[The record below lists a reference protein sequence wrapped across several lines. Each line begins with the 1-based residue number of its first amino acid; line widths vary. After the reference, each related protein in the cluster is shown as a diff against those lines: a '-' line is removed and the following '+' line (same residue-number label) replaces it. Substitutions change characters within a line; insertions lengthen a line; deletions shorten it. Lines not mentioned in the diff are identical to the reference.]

1 VETDASTAVPL
12 KRSLEVEAKLL
23 VVVRPVAALWTVL
36 EALRELDGFTL
47 DPLAD
52 QHLSDR
58 YFDTAD
64 HALRQADLALRLRDD
79 DTNCAIAVKGKSR
92 MVGHVASRF
101 EVERPCSRESIDEV
115 LALLRGHGV
124 ALAVP
129 ADTAAAT
136 GPADILARAGLQA
149 WQSRTTQRQRRAIRR
164 TDEPVAI
171 AELALDDCRYRH
183 DGGWIRHYEIEI
195 ESTRGD
201 ANEVGR
207 LLSMLHARYA
217 GKLRPWP
224 HSKLATG
231 AALAA
236 FAKAQG
242 LTGIVD
248 ENTTVRAD
256 LYAEIERWLTVHAH
270 P

>member
-1 VETDASTAVPL
+1 MPL

-23 VVVRPVAALWTVL
+23 VVVRPVAALWTAL
-36 EALRELDGFTL
+36 EALRGLDGFTL
-47 DPLAD
+47 EPLAD
-52 QHLSDR
+52 QHLGDR
-58 YFDTAD
+58 YFDTVD
-64 HALRQADLALRLRDD
+64 HALRHADLALRLRDD
-79 DTNCAIAVKGKSR
+79 DTGCAIAVKGKSR
-92 MVGHVASRF
+92 MAGHVVSRLEF
-101 EVERPCSRESIDEV
+101 ERPCSRESIDEV
-115 LALLRGHGV
+115 LALLREYGV
-124 ALAVP
+124 ALPVP
-129 ADTAAAT
+129 ANTGAAT
-136 GPADILARAGLQA
+136 GPADILARARLLV
-149 WQSRTTQRQRRAIRR
+149 WQSRTTQRQRRAIRPADAP
-164 TDEPVAI
+164 TAI
-171 AELALDDCRYRH
+171 AELALDDCRYRYN
-183 DGGWIRHYEIEI
+183 GSWIRHYEIEI

-242 LTGIVD
+242 VTGIVD

-256 LYAEIERWLTVHAH
+256 LYAEIGRWLTAHAH